1 MFAAIISDV
10 WNSQLIFLKLFPGIY
25 TSKSLMNNSPPP
37 FVQHYIGFLFI
48 EEVVKMLLE
57 YLGKL
62 RSTVPPPWLLRAC
75 KTLHGVLLFRYVNR
89 HTTRFSSEWKSY
101 RHDPPGGGLGG
112 AEPPQR
118 VDPLPSWLG
127 PAAAEQKISFDEAEN
142 RVASSLGEGA
152 NHYARISCV
161 SKLLWV

>member
-57 YLGKL
+57 YLGKF

-101 RHDPPGGGLGG
+101 RHDPPGGVWGGG
-112 AEPPQR
+112 APPTCR
-118 VDPLPSWLG
+118 PPSFLVVKKKWS
-127 PAAAEQKISFDEAEN
+127 E
-142 RVASSLGEGA
+142 
-152 NHYARISCV
+152 
-161 SKLLWV
+161 SKTLLKWGWKSGSE